1 MAENLQQQFQVFWEQ
16 QSIGQRLVII
26 VLTLAGIILVPVFIS
41 WANSPD
47 YQAAFSGVSEADAGM
62 IIQKLEEAGIS
73 YQVNGGG
80 TIQVP
85 SDQVYETRM
94 IIAREG
100 LPESDGVGFDV
111 FSGNTLGMTN
121 FSQEVNYQQALE
133 TELERTISSMSS
145 VRAVRVHIVTP
156 EKSLLSADQAP
167 TTASV
172 VIDPNGGA
180 FLDAGQVRS
189 IAHLVSSAVEGLQ
202 PEHVAIADMHG
213 NLLAAGQGEQGSS
226 SASQV
231 DSRRAAEL
239 AAAADLRLKVQSIL
253 DSALGPNRAVVQAVV
268 SMDWTEKEVK
278 IQSYDPETATVRSS
292 QSVTET
298 YTTSGELPGGIP
310 GAETNL
316 PENSEEAA
324 DEEQGEGEEGET
336 TTADD
341 DYAYLRQEETTNYEI
356 TQTET
361 VQTYPAGQVNN
372 ISLSVLVDGVEDTG
386 QLASIRSAVA
396 AAAGIDPDR
405 GDLLTVESMS
415 FDRSYFEEQAAEMES
430 SQQREMYFTY
440 GTAAAA
446 VLGVIAV
453 FWYVQKMLNRIR
465 TSSTQAWQ
473 PVMQPV
479 SSLTGGQSGQSLPSP
494 AAEGQAQL
502 PGQNPA
508 AQRQSSSREP
518 QSQPQSAP
526 PAGGE
531 AQDHSQDIKK
541 LTQHLANENPSEIA
555 EVVRMWINE
564 D

>member
-133 TELERTISSMSS
+133 TELERTISSMAS

-172 VIDPNGGA
+172 VIDPNGGT
-180 FLDAGQVRS
+180 FLDPGQVRS

-278 IQSYDPETATVRSS
+278 IQSYDPETATIRSA

-324 DEEQGEGEEGET
+324 DEEQSEEEQGET
-336 TTADD
+336 TSADD

-361 VQTYPAGQVNN
+361 VQTYPAGQINN

-502 PGQNPA
+502 PRQNPA

-518 QSQPQSAP
+518 QSQPQSASP
-526 PAGGE
+526 PGVE

>member
-1 MAENLQQQFQVFWEQ
+1 MAENLQQQFKVFWDQ

-41 WANSPD
+41 WANSPN
-47 YQAAFSGVSEADAGM
+47 YQAAFSGVSEADAGR
-62 IIQKLEEAGIS
+62 IIEKLDEAGIA
-73 YQVNGGG
+73 YQINGGG

-111 FSGNTLGMTN
+111 FNGNTLGMTN

-133 TELERTISSMSS
+133 NELERTISSISA

-172 VIDPNGGA
+172 VIDPSGGA
-180 FLDAGQVRS
+180 YLNAGQVRS

-213 NLLAAGQGEQGSS
+213 NLLASGQGEQGSS

-239 AAAADLRLKVQSIL
+239 AAAADIRLKVQSIL

-278 IQSYDPETATVRSS
+278 IQSYDPETTTVRSS

-298 YTTSGELPGGIP
+298 YTTGGELQGGIP

-316 PENSEEAA
+316 PQESEETE
-324 DEEQGEGEEGET
+324 EEQSDEDTEENTSSEEE
-336 TTADD
+336 
-341 DYAYLRQEETTNYEI
+341 YAYLRQEETTNYEI

-361 VQTYPAGQVNN
+361 IQTYPAGKINN
-372 ISLSVLVDGVEDTG
+372 ISLSVMVDGVEDTG

-396 AAAGIDPDR
+396 AAAGIDQDR

-415 FDRSYFEEQAAEMES
+415 FDRTYFEEQAAEMES
-430 SQQREMYFTY
+430 SQQTEMYFTY
-440 GTAAAA
+440 GKTAAA
-446 VLGVIAV
+446 VLGLIIV
-453 FWYVQKMLNRIR
+453 FWYIQRMLNRIR
-465 TSSTQAWQ
+465 SSSTQAWQ

-479 SSLTGGQSGQSLPSP
+479 SSLTSGQSGQSLPSP
-494 AAEGQAQL
+494 AAQGQAQL
-502 PGQNPA
+502 TG
-508 AQRQSSSREP
+508 QSSPSQEP
-518 QSQPQSAP
+518 QHQPQSSQVP
-526 PAGGE
+526 QTHTPD
-531 AQDHSQDIKK
+531 QSQDIKN
-541 LTQHLANENPSEIA
+541 LTQRLANENPSEIA
-555 EVVRMWINE
+555 EVVRMWISE